1 MARVKHGG
9 DFNNDIIR
17 IIWIC
22 IINVKTNISWNSI
35 NGLDQPFYLLCSNQV
50 VGTGE

>member
-9 DFNNDIIR
+9 DFNNIIFR
-17 IIWIC
+17 IIWMF
-22 IINVKTNISWNSI
+22 IINVKKYISWNS
-35 NGLDQPFYLLCSNQV
+35 NYGLHQPFYLLCSNQV